1 MLTAVNAARAVAH
14 AVDVPQ
20 TINAASR
27 HMKITK
33 NQLKRII
40 KEEKSKLLVEMN
52 PAKNAERSLSMYAD
66 INDVDKLTTALL
78 DILSGVSM
86 AAAEDG
92 LEDDEAEEMAGDAA
106 LLAVAQAF
114 QSAGMVAEYDAIYR
128 IMTRG

>member
-1 MLTAVNAARAVAH
+1 MNAARAVAH
-14 AVDVPQ
+14 AADAPQ

-27 HMKITK
+27 HMKVTK
-33 NQLKRII
+33 RQLKRII

-66 INDVDKLTTALL
+66 VNDVDKLTTSLL
-78 DILSGVSM
+78 DILQGVEM
-86 AAAEDG
+86 AAVDDG

-114 QSAGMVAEYDAIYR
+114 QSAGMVAEYNAIYK
-128 IMTRG
+128 IITRG